1 MRPVAGQVGAASR
14 LLCQSLFW
22 PGHGSPTACCP
33 VAGLCVGVAAHC
45 IPISENANRNLLLA
59 LFCRLRKGLTTRLA
73 GHTLVAIPEFC
84 LEVLMKTGH
93 AIILAAGA
101 VIAALVFGLL
111 FYSARTAEDT
121 IAVVGSAT
129 KRFTSDIVKWRI
141 TLSRDTGLTDVESGY
156 PLIRED
162 LAFLKR
168 LLADKQIDE
177 GDITVQPINMISRY
191 GREGAV
197 VGYQLMQSVFVITAK
212 MDAIEDLALNPSV
225 LTEKGAVLQ
234 NSSLEYFYSKLA
246 DIKAELLSEAAKD
259 ARRRAEE
266 MARNSNVSV
275 GKVTSLRTGV
285 FQITE
290 PFSTEVSD
298 YGMYNTQTKQKD
310 ITVTVRATFE
320 IH

>member
-1 MRPVAGQVGAASR
+1 
-14 LLCQSLFW
+14 
-22 PGHGSPTACCP
+22 
-33 VAGLCVGVAAHC
+33 
-45 IPISENANRNLLLA
+45 
-59 LFCRLRKGLTTRLA
+59 
-73 GHTLVAIPEFC
+73 
-84 LEVLMKTGH
+84 MKTGH

-141 TLSRDTGLTDVESGY
+141 TLSRDTGLNDVGSGY

-162 LAFLKR
+162 LAFLKK
-168 LLADKQIDE
+168 LLAEKQIDE
-177 GDITVQPINMISRY
+177 GDVTVQPINMISRY
-191 GREGAV
+191 GREGIV
-197 VGYQLMQSVFVITAK
+197 TGYQLVQSVFVITSK

-246 DIKAELLSEAAKD
+246 DIKAELLSDAAQD

-266 MARNSNVSV
+266 IARNSNVRV

-310 ITVTVRATFE
+310 ITVTVRATFR

>member
-1 MRPVAGQVGAASR
+1 MR
-14 LLCQSLFW
+14 
-22 PGHGSPTACCP
+22 
-33 VAGLCVGVAAHC
+33 
-45 IPISENANRNLLLA
+45 I
-59 LFCRLRKGLTTRLA
+59 
-73 GHTLVAIPEFC
+73 
-84 LEVLMKTGH
+84 GH
-93 AIILAAGA
+93 AIILSAGV
-101 VIAALVFGLL
+101 VIAALVFGVF
-111 FYSARTAEDT
+111 FYGARMAEDT

-141 TLSRDTGLTDVESGY
+141 TLTRDTGLSDVGSGY

-162 LAFLKR
+162 LSYLKK
-168 LLADKQIDE
+168 LLADKGIAE
-177 GDITVQPINMISRY
+177 TDITIQPINMNSRY
-191 GREGAV
+191 GREAGV
-197 VGYQLMQSVFVITAK
+197 VGYQLVQSVFVITSK

-246 DIKAELLSEAAKD
+246 DIKAELLSDAAQD

-266 MARNSNVSV
+266 IVRNSKVSV

-298 YGMYNTQTKQKD
+298 YGMYNTATKQKD
-310 ITVTVRATFE
+310 ITVTVRATFK
-320 IH
+320 IS